1 MDLKAVGQ
9 RIKAAREAKNLT
21 QEELAALVNLSTTH
35 VSVIERG
42 LKVTKLGTFVAIAN
56 ALDISADALLID
68 VVNGVTL
75 ASASSMD
82 KDFEG
87 VGGNTEAARKVGT
100 KIAERALAKN
110 ITEVV
115 FDRGGYLYHG
125 RVKELA
131 EGAREGG
138 LKF

>member
-1 MDLKAVGQ
+1 MIKKADSN
-9 RIKAAREAKNLT
+9 KARAKRHARVRAKISGTPERPRLN
-21 QEELAALVNLSTTH
+21 VFRSTKH
-35 VSVIERG
+35 IYAQVI
-42 LKVTKLGTFVAIAN
+42 
-56 ALDISADALLID
+56 DD
-68 VVNGVTL
+68 VNGVTL

-87 VGGNTEAARKVGT
+87 TGGNTEAARKVGT
-100 KIAERALAKN
+100 MIAERALAKN

-131 EGAREGG
+131 DGAREGG

>member
-1 MDLKAVGQ
+1 MIKKADSN
-9 RIKAAREAKNLT
+9 KARAKRHARVRAKISGTPERPRLN
-21 QEELAALVNLSTTH
+21 VYRSTKH
-35 VSVIERG
+35 IY
-42 LKVTKLGTFVAIAN
+42 AQ
-56 ALDISADALLID
+56 LID
-68 VVNGVTL
+68 DVNGVTL

-87 VGGNTEAARKVGT
+87 TGGNTEAARKVGT
-100 KIAERALAKN
+100 MIAERALAKN

-131 EGAREGG
+131 DGAPEGG

>member
-1 MDLKAVGQ
+1 MIKKADSN
-9 RIKAAREAKNLT
+9 KARAKRHARVRAKISGTPERPRLN
-21 QEELAALVNLSTTH
+21 VYRSTKH
-35 VSVIERG
+35 IY
-42 LKVTKLGTFVAIAN
+42 AQ
-56 ALDISADALLID
+56 LID
-68 VVNGVTL
+68 DVNGVTL

-87 VGGNTEAARKVGT
+87 VGGNTEAARKVDT
-100 KIAERALAKN
+100 KIAEHALAKN

>member
-1 MDLKAVGQ
+1 MIKKADSN
-9 RIKAAREAKNLT
+9 KARAKRHARVRAKISGTPERPRLN
-21 QEELAALVNLSTTH
+21 VYRSTKH
-35 VSVIERG
+35 IY
-42 LKVTKLGTFVAIAN
+42 AQ
-56 ALDISADALLID
+56 LID
-68 VVNGVTL
+68 DVNGVTL

-87 VGGNTEAARKVGT
+87 VGGNTEAARKART